1 VADQFRKRYSISQ
14 FDPVLSPGGG
24 IGGGL
29 PSGKMGVFG
38 RMDTPMPPAPL
49 QAEKPDTKAE
59 KGYLDST
66 SGKLAAIGDLML
78 RFSGRGGNPVL
89 AYKLAEQ
96 KEKQQAQ
103 AAEQARL
110 AQEQRARQEWEYRQ
124 QWERANPKPANP
136 TAPPSNIREFETV
149 EKWEPSRRGAY
160 YEYLDRKRPQQ
171 FVNDPWQGPVA
182 VGRGYQDTNQQ
193 VGGLPPASVVR
204 QQGQRIQ

>member
-124 QWERANPKPANP
+124 QWERANPKPASAP
-136 TAPPSNIREFETV
+136 TPGAFEKDYRFINSLP
-149 EKWEPSRRGAY
+149 ESERPKAYELMDRR
-160 YEYLDRKRPQQ
+160 RPQQ
-171 FVNDPWQGPVA
+171 FTNDPWYGPTGVD
-182 VGRGYQDTNQQ
+182 RGNPNIQ
-193 VGGLPPASVVR
+193 VGNLPPASDIR
-204 QQGQRIQ
+204 KKWQRVQ